1 MLSILLDIVYT
12 LLAVVGLLGFV
23 QLFDIYK
30 NYREDAKIWPEVAGK
45 TYHQLIL
52 PIENERSIEEM
63 EMFFRSIHTMKSNN
77 PLTQLVFEIHSD
89 AGKVLIYLI
98 ATTEI
103 FSLVRSSLES
113 RFPGVNFIEIED
125 PFLKFDKNWTDKH
138 TMFEEFKSADFKYDY
153 DKIDG
158 VDVKADL
165 LPSLSWRTIQNGSN
179 PPTNDPIN
187 SLISNLQELKEDEY
201 AIFQLILRAGEI
213 DKTAYKKDFEKVRK
227 ELMTNATMDGG
238 NALTEGE
245 KTILSEIQRKLTSVN
260 FSMKLRFGY
269 FTRTKDYQANIPW
282 YFMIKS
288 FLKQFDTPY
297 QGFILFTPY
306 SYGGLPFRKVLHYL
320 NYFEP
325 KKQSVEVME
334 KPYTTDKDSREK
346 PYLKILDVPG
356 SIEAYYRKRQQY
368 VALMDRQFK
377 YGAGV
382 DFVDV
387 ESLACLFHFPTTH
400 EKSNTQ
406 TKLQNLANETTS
418 SSPGSYSTPPSNLP
432 F

>member
-1 MLSILLDIVYT
+1 MFQIITDLVYT
-12 LLAVVGLLGFV
+12 LLAVVGFLGFL

-30 NYREDAKIWPEVAGK
+30 NYREDVKVWPAVAGK

-63 EMFFRSIHTMKSNN
+63 EMFFRSIHTMKTNN
-77 PLTQLVFEIHSD
+77 PLTQIAFEIHSD

-103 FSLVRSSLES
+103 FSLIRSSLES
-113 RFPGVNFIEIED
+113 RFPGVNFIEVED
-125 PFLKFDKNWTDKH
+125 PFTKFDKNWTDKH
-138 TMFEEFKSADFKYDY
+138 NKFEEFKSADFKYDY

-165 LPSLSWRTIQNGSN
+165 LPSLSWKTIQNGSN
-179 PPTNDPIN
+179 PPTNDPMN
-187 SLISNLQELKEDEY
+187 SLISNMQELKQGEY
-201 AIFQLILRAGEI
+201 AVFQLILRASEL
-213 DKTAYKKDFEKVRK
+213 DKDKYKKEFEKVRK

-260 FSMKLRFGY
+260 FTAKIRFGY
-269 FTRTKDYQANIPW
+269 FSEEKEYQANIPW

-306 SYGGLPFRKVLHYL
+306 SFNGPVH
-320 NYFEP
+320 
-325 KKQSVEVME
+325 
-334 KPYTTDKDSREK
+334 TT
-346 PYLKILDVPG
+346 LI
-356 SIEAYYRKRQQY
+356 
-368 VALMDRQFK
+368 
-377 YGAGV
+377 
-382 DFVDV
+382 
-387 ESLACLFHFPTTH
+387 T
-400 EKSNTQ
+400 
-406 TKLQNLANETTS
+406 
-418 SSPGSYSTPPSNLP
+418 SNLKNNHLKL
-432 F
+432 